1 MVGRSEIARLSCPF
15 LSALG
20 CQMADRSDLVL
31 WRRGRTL
38 LVRRQLLRFGRAYLP
53 WLSLGET
60 ERARD
65 KQNQKRRQGSWLRIF
80 REGVKER
87 ALLFLLLHTL
97 LNEFAVVHQFADQG
111 IDLLQ
116 VKGACGCRSR

>member
-1 MVGRSEIARLSCPF
+1 M
-15 LSALG
+15 
-20 CQMADRSDLVL
+20 
-31 WRRGRTL
+31 
-38 LVRRQLLRFGRAYLP
+38 RRQLLRFGRAYLP

-65 KQNQKRRQGSWLRIF
+65 KQNQKHRQGSWLCIF

-97 LNEFAVVHQFADQG
+97 LNEFAVAHQFQ
-111 IDLLQ
+111 IKESTCCKL
-116 VKGACGCRSR
+116 KGACGCRSR